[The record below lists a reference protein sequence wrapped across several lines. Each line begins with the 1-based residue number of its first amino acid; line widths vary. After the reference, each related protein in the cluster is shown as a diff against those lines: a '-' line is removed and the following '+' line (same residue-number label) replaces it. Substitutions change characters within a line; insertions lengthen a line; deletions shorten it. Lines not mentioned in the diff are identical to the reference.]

1 VIREPSLFYLT
12 TIQEKIMKQA
22 ILTDKAPAP
31 IGPYS
36 QAVMSGNNVYISG
49 QIAIDPSSGNLI
61 MDTIETETHQV
72 LKNIG
77 AILQAAGLD
86 YKNVVSC
93 SVFILDMN
101 LFSRINAVYMQYFN
115 EGIPPARALVQV
127 SALPKFV
134 NIEIAAIASFD

>member
-1 VIREPSLFYLT
+1 
-12 TIQEKIMKQA
+12 MKQA

-36 QAVMSGNNVYISG
+36 QAVMSGNNLYLSG
-49 QIAIDPSSGNLI
+49 QIAIDPATNELV
-61 MDTIETETHQV
+61 METIEAETHQV

-77 AILQAAGLD
+77 AILHAAGLE
-86 YKNVVSC
+86 YRNVVSC

-101 LFSRINAVYMQYFN
+101 LFSRINNVYMQYFN

-134 NIEIAAIASFD
+134 NIEISAIASFD